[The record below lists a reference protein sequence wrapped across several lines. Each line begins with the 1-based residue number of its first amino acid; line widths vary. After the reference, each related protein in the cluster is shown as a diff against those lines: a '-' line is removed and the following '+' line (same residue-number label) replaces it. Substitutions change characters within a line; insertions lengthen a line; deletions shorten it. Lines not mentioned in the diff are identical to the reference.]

1 MAGFLPKLGRAR
13 VRLRLVVG
21 LPLLIL
27 LVSTAV
33 ISFSYVKISRVL
45 QQMAFDHHLALARNL
60 TATAQREAE
69 ESGGDLFGALGSE
82 VGMHARR
89 QPEEGVRFVLV
100 RTEPAGPILFFD
112 PDGFIG
118 TRDQT
123 QLLTLTTDLATPRVM
138 PIGFDALPHLVTAHM
153 AVRNGYFL
161 VAMEPFRNVRALA
174 GWALRLGAIVAV
186 ITALALLATAWVM
199 TAPLHRLAERIREL
213 ARRELLDP
221 KEIEEI
227 IEKAREPEEVA
238 ALTLA
243 LEQAL
248 TAMVNLKRSIHGI
261 IETME
266 GGILAAD
273 EEGRLQL
280 INSAARE
287 IMGLEGSL
295 VGRPLRQIVPSPEGN
310 TAFIAIL
317 DELLN
322 EQITYSRPREIQIV
336 NGRGETLELGV
347 ATSLIPGEEGKILS
361 SVVVILDLTE
371 LVELQERVRKADRL
385 SALGSMATKVAHE
398 IRNPLGSVKGL
409 GQLVLES
416 EEEGS
421 ETYRYM
427 ERIVRE
433 VDRLSNI
440 VDELLD
446 YSQRRPLT
454 LDSVDLNDVVREGL
468 DMARFREGDHA
479 PTLLQDLDL
488 SLPPIRMDRNRFLQ
502 AVLNVLVNALQAI
515 DSDGGVVTVS
525 TFREET
531 TKGGQIVLE
540 ISDNGPGIPPDALDH
555 IFDPFFT
562 TKENGSGL
570 GLSIAHTIVREHE
583 GVLEVD
589 SKLGQGTT
597 FRILLPRYRWGE
609 VENA

>member
-1 MAGFLPKLGRAR
+1 
-13 VRLRLVVG
+13 
-21 LPLLIL
+21 
-27 LVSTAV
+27 
-33 ISFSYVKISRVL
+33 
-45 QQMAFDHHLALARNL
+45 
-60 TATAQREAE
+60 
-69 ESGGDLFGALGSE
+69 
-82 VGMHARR
+82 
-89 QPEEGVRFVLV
+89 
-100 RTEPAGPILFFD
+100 
-112 PDGFIG
+112 
-118 TRDQT
+118 
-123 QLLTLTTDLATPRVM
+123 
-138 PIGFDALPHLVTAHM
+138 M

-161 VAMEPFRNVRALA
+161 IAMEPFRNVRALA

-479 PTLLQDLDL
+479 PTLLQELDL

-502 AVLNVLVNALQAI
+502 AVLNVLVNALQAV

-540 ISDNGPGIPPDALDH
+540 ISDNGPGIPPDVLDH

-562 TKENGSGL
+562 TKEDGSGL

-609 VENA
+609 V

>member
-69 ESGGDLFGALGSE
+69 ERGGDLFGALGSE

-112 PDGFIG
+112 PEGFIG

-161 VAMEPFRNVRALA
+161 IAMEPFRNVRALA

-454 LDSVDLNDVVREGL
+454 LDSVDLNNVVREGL

-479 PTLLQDLDL
+479 PTLLQELDL

-540 ISDNGPGIPPDALDH
+540 ISDNGPGIPPDVLDH

-562 TKENGSGL
+562 TKEDGSGL

-609 VENA
+609 V

>member
-33 ISFSYVKISRVL
+33 ISISYVKISRVL

-69 ESGGDLFGALGSE
+69 ERGGDLFGALGSE

-112 PDGFIG
+112 PEGFIG

-161 VAMEPFRNVRALA
+161 IAMEPFRNVRALA

-479 PTLLQDLDL
+479 PTLLQELDL
-488 SLPPIRMDRNRFLQ
+488 SLSPIRMDRNRFLQ

-540 ISDNGPGIPPDALDH
+540 ISDNGPGIPPDVLDH

-562 TKENGSGL
+562 TKEDGSGL

-609 VENA
+609 V

>member
-33 ISFSYVKISRVL
+33 ISISYVKISRVL

-69 ESGGDLFGALGSE
+69 ERGGDLFGALGSE

-112 PDGFIG
+112 PEGFIG

-161 VAMEPFRNVRALA
+161 IAMEPFRNVRALA

-416 EEEGS
+416 EQEGS

-479 PTLLQDLDL
+479 PTLLQELDL
-488 SLPPIRMDRNRFLQ
+488 SLSPIRMDRNRFLQ

-540 ISDNGPGIPPDALDH
+540 ISDNGPGIPPDVLDH

-562 TKENGSGL
+562 TKEDGSGL

-609 VENA
+609 V

>member
-33 ISFSYVKISRVL
+33 ISISYVKISSVL

-69 ESGGDLFGALGSE
+69 ERGGDLFGALGSE

-112 PDGFIG
+112 PEGFIG

-161 VAMEPFRNVRALA
+161 IAMEPFRNVRALA

-227 IEKAREPEEVA
+227 IEKAREPEEVT

-454 LDSVDLNDVVREGL
+454 LDSVDLNNVVREGL

-479 PTLLQDLDL
+479 PTLLQELDL

-540 ISDNGPGIPPDALDH
+540 ISDNGPGIPPDVLDH

-562 TKENGSGL
+562 TKEDGSGL

-609 VENA
+609 V

>member
-33 ISFSYVKISRVL
+33 ISFSYVKISSVL

-69 ESGGDLFGALGSE
+69 ERGGDLFGALGSE

-161 VAMEPFRNVRALA
+161 IAMEPFRNVRALA

-227 IEKAREPEEVA
+227 IEKARGPEEVA

-361 SVVVILDLTE
+361 SVVVILDLTG

-454 LDSVDLNDVVREGL
+454 LDSVDLNNVVREGL

-479 PTLLQDLDL
+479 PTLLQELDL

-540 ISDNGPGIPPDALDH
+540 ISDNGPGIPPDVLDH

-562 TKENGSGL
+562 TKEDGSGL

-609 VENA
+609 V